1 MLTHIIKRARHYD
14 LNPIICTTKN
24 KNDNKIV
31 ELADKLNCLYFRGPN
46 DNKLLRWSHCCD
58 HFNIDKFHTLDADDP
73 FFCGDEMKRSFK
85 LLEKGYDIVEPT
97 KSSSSGGATVGYSLT
112 SKVVKIASKG
122 TKSNTDTEMIAPFLK
137 KIQNLK
143 FVQLPDPTRGL
154 IKNRMTL
161 DYYDDYIFL
170 QCIRAVCGNLA
181 TRYEIANFLKKNPQ
195 IYKINDFRNIEWK
208 NKQQN
213 KLINKEN

>member
-1 MLTHIIKRARHYD
+1 M
-14 LNPIICTTKN
+14 
-24 KNDNKIV
+24 
-31 ELADKLNCLYFRGPN
+31 EL
-46 DNKLLRWSHCCD
+46 
-58 HFNIDKFHTLDADDP
+58 
-73 FFCGDEMKRSFK
+73 
-85 LLEKGYDIVEPT
+85 
-97 KSSSSGGATVGYSLT
+97 TVGYSLT

-122 TKSNTDTEMIAPFLK
+122 AKSNTDTEMIAPFLK

-181 TRYEIANFLKKNPQ
+181 TR
-195 IYKINDFRNIEWK
+195 
-208 NKQQN
+208 
-213 KLINKEN
+213 